1 MRGAFPAGHVSA
13 STLSGELTVSQRVP
27 SHGLEKQGF
36 ATGAA
41 IHWNLTAAPLI
52 ELAVKRGEGLLSKE
66 GPLVVETG
74 KHTGR
79 SANDKFN
86 VCDAETESTIWWG
99 KYNKPMTPEHFAT
112 LKDDFLTQLDT
123 NETLFAKVLFGESQP
138 DSRRKWRADTTYDRH

>member
-74 KHTGR
+74 KR
-79 SANDKFN
+79 SEERRVGKEW
-86 VCDAETESTIWWG
+86 VSTCR
-99 KYNKPMTPEHFAT
+99 
-112 LKDDFLTQLDT
+112 
-123 NETLFAKVLFGESQP
+123 
-138 DSRRKWRADTTYDRH
+138 SRGSPYP

>member
-13 STLSGELTVSQRVP
+13 STLSGELTVSKRVP

-66 GPLVVETG
+66 GPHVVETG
-74 KHTGR
+74 QHTGP
-79 SANDKFN
+79 SANEKIT
-86 VCDAETESTIWWG
+86 VCDEDKIG
-99 KYNKPMTPEHFAT
+99 
-112 LKDDFLTQLDT
+112 
-123 NETLFAKVLFGESQP
+123 
-138 DSRRKWRADTTYDRH
+138 RAHV

>member
-13 STLSGELTVSQRVP
+13 STSSGELTVSQRVP
-27 SHGLEKQGF
+27 SFGLEKQGF

-52 ELAVKRGEGLLSKE
+52 ELAVKRGEGLLSKD

-79 SANDKFN
+79 PANDKFT
-86 VCDAETESTIWWG
+86 VRSEEHTSELQSLMRHSDA
-99 KYNKPMTPEHFAT
+99 
-112 LKDDFLTQLDT
+112 
-123 NETLFAKVLFGESQP
+123 VL
-138 DSRRKWRADTTYDRH
+138 